1 MSGRATIATS
11 ATTLLLLCAAAAS
24 VAGPAAAD
32 ARPLVLVSIPP
43 QAWLVERLAGDRV
56 AVLELVPPGASPHA
70 YDPTPRQLTAAAGA
84 ALWFTVGAP
93 MEQAL
98 LPRLQRMLP
107 DLRIVPTAEEAVGLP
122 TGAAARDHGHDDGH
136 GHDGGHEHD
145 PHVWLDPVQAAGAA
159 ARMAAA
165 LSGLDPAGAAHYAER
180 LAVLQCE
187 LADLDRELAAT
198 LAPVRGGELLVM
210 HPAFG
215 WFAERYGLTQTAVEQ
230 GGLSPSPR
238 HLAAILERARDRGV
252 RTLFLQPQTSPDQ
265 ARTVAREAG
274 ITVGVLDPLARD
286 YAANLR
292 GMAAAM
298 LAAMAPTAPAA
309 AP

>member
-1 MSGRATIATS
+1 MLRRITLV
-11 ATTLLLLCAAAAS
+11 TTFLLFAS
-24 VAGPAAAD
+24 VAGGAGDRNAAS
-32 ARPLVLVSIPP
+32 RPLVLVSIPP

-70 YDPTPRQLTAAAGA
+70 YEPTPRQLAVAAGA
-84 ALWFTVGAP
+84 ALWFTVGAT

-98 LPRLQRMLP
+98 QPRLQRMLP
-107 DLRIVPTAEEAVGLP
+107 DLLVVPTADEAVGVP
-122 TGAAARDHGHDDGH
+122 ADPHDDGD
-136 GHDGGHEHD
+136 GHLGDDVHEHD
-145 PHVWLDPVQAAGAA
+145 PHVWLDPVMAADAA

-165 LSGLDPAGAAHYAER
+165 LGRLDPDGAAVYAER
-180 LAVLQCE
+180 LGVLRHE

-215 WFAERYGLTQTAVEQ
+215 WLAERYGLNQTAIEQ
-230 GGLSPSPR
+230 GGQSPSPR
-238 HLAAILERARDRGV
+238 HLAALLERARARGV

-265 ARTVAREAG
+265 ARAVAREAG
-274 ITVGVLDPLARD
+274 LDVSVLDPLARD

-292 GMAAAM
+292 LMAAAM
-298 LAAMAPTAPAA
+298 LAALAPAA
-309 AP
+309 P

>member
-1 MSGRATIATS
+1 MRSRSTL
-11 ATTLLLLCAAAAS
+11 ATTVLTFAVAAFAVAARAS
-24 VAGPAAAD
+24 GG
-32 ARPLVLVSIPP
+32 RPLVLVSIPP

-56 AVLELVPPGASPHA
+56 EVLELVPPGANPHG

-84 ALWFTVGAP
+84 ALWFTVGAT

-98 LPRLQRMLP
+98 QPRLQRMLP
-107 DLRIVPTAEEAVGLP
+107 DLVVVPTADEAVGRP
-122 TGAAARDHGHDDGH
+122 EDSPHSDDGHDHGH
-136 GHDGGHEHD
+136 GHDHD
-145 PHVWLDPVQAAGAA
+145 PHVWLDPGLASAAA
-159 ARMAAA
+159 ARMVAS
-165 LSGLDPAGAAHYAER
+165 LSRLDPGGAEVYADR
-180 LAVLQCE
+180 RAVLQRE

-215 WFAERYGLTQTAVEQ
+215 WFAARYGLIQTAVEQ

-238 HLAAILERARDRGV
+238 HLAAVLERARARGA

-265 ARTVAREAG
+265 ARTVAAEAG
-274 ITVGVLDPLARD
+274 LAVEVLDPLARD

-292 GMAAAM
+292 RMAAAVR
-298 LAAMAPTAPAA
+298 AALAPATA
-309 AP
+309 TP

>member
-1 MSGRATIATS
+1 M
-11 ATTLLLLCAAAAS
+11 
-24 VAGPAAAD
+24 
-32 ARPLVLVSIPP
+32 LVSIPP

-56 AVLELVPPGASPHA
+56 DVLELVPPGANPHG

-84 ALWFTVGAP
+84 ALWFTVGAT

-98 LPRLQRMLP
+98 QPRLQRMLP
-107 DLRIVPTAEEAVGLP
+107 DLRMVPTADEAVGRP
-122 TGAAARDHGHDDGH
+122 AASPRDSHGHDHADE
-136 GHDGGHEHD
+136 HDHD
-145 PHVWLDPVQAAGAA
+145 PHVWLDPDQAAEAA
-159 ARMAAA
+159 ARMGAA
-165 LSGLDPAGAAHYAER
+165 LGRLDPGGARFYAER
-180 LAVLQCE
+180 LAVLQRE

-238 HLAAILERARDRGV
+238 HLAEILERARARGV

-265 ARTVAREAG
+265 ARTVAEEAG
-274 ITVGVLDPLARD
+274 LNVEILDPLARD

-292 GMAAAM
+292 CMAAAM
-298 LAAMAPTAPAA
+298 VAALAPAA
-309 AP
+309 PGSAP

>member
-1 MSGRATIATS
+1 MSGRATIAM
-11 ATTLLLLCAAAAS
+11 TLLLLCAAAAS
-24 VAGPAAAD
+24 VAGPADAD

-43 QAWLVERLAGDRV
+43 QAWLVERLAGDRI

-84 ALWFTVGAP
+84 ALWFTVGAT

-98 LPRLQRMLP
+98 QPRLQRMLP
-107 DLRIVPTAEEAVGLP
+107 DLRIVPTADEAVGLP
-122 TGAAARDHGHDDGH
+122 TSAAAHDDGH
-136 GHDGGHEHD
+136 DHDGEHEHD
-145 PHVWLDPVQAAGAA
+145 PHVWLDPDQAAGAA
-159 ARMAAA
+159 ARMATA
-165 LSGLDPAGAAHYAER
+165 LGRLDPAGAAHYAER
-180 LAVLQCE
+180 LVVLQRE

-238 HLAAILERARDRGV
+238 HLAAILERARARGV

-274 ITVGVLDPLARD
+274 ITVDVLDPLARD

-298 LAAMAPTAPAA
+298 LAAMSPAA

>member
-1 MSGRATIATS
+1 MKTRITIS
-11 ATTLLLLCAAAAS
+11 ATLALLCATAAA
-24 VAGPAAAD
+24 VAGPPAAD
-32 ARPLVLVSIPP
+32 TRPLVLVSIPP

-56 AVLELVPPGASPHA
+56 AVMELVPPGASPHS

-84 ALWFTVGAP
+84 ALWFTVGAT

-98 LPRLQRMLP
+98 QPRLRRMLP
-107 DLRIVPTAEEAVGLP
+107 DLRIVPTADEAVGRP
-122 TGAAARDHGHDDGH
+122 AGADSHEGGH
-136 GHDGGHEHD
+136 GHEGEHEHD
-145 PHVWLDPVQAAGAA
+145 PHVWLDPLMAADAA
-159 ARMAAA
+159 VRMAAA
-165 LSGLDPAGAAHYAER
+165 LSRLDPDGASHYAER
-180 LAVLQCE
+180 LAALQRE
-187 LADLDRELAAT
+187 LADLDRELAGT

-215 WFAERYGLTQTAVEQ
+215 WFAERYGLIQTAVEQ

-238 HLAAILERARDRGV
+238 HLAATLERARDRGV

-274 ITVGVLDPLARD
+274 FTVGVLDPLARD

-292 GMAAAM
+292 SMAAAM
-298 LAAMAPTAPAA
+298 LAAMAPAAPAA

>member
-1 MSGRATIATS
+1 MLRRSTIITK
-11 ATTLLLLCAAAAS
+11 LILLCAATTA
-24 VAGPAAAD
+24 VAGSRDAA

-43 QAWLVERLAGDRV
+43 QTWLVERLAGERV

-84 ALWFTVGAP
+84 ELWFTVGAT
-93 MEQAL
+93 MERAL
-98 LPRLQRMLP
+98 QPRLQRMLP
-107 DLRIVPTAEEAVGLP
+107 DLLIVPTADEEVGLP
-122 TGAAARDHGHDDGH
+122 GGAAPHDDGR
-136 GHDGGHEHD
+136 GHADAHAQEGEHEHD
-145 PHVWLDPVQAAGAA
+145 PHVWLDPVMAAGAA

-165 LSGLDPAGAAHYAER
+165 LSRLDPAGADVYAAR
-180 LAVLQCE
+180 LAALQGE

-198 LAPVRGGELLVM
+198 LAPVHGGELLVM

-215 WFAERYGLTQTAVEQ
+215 WFAQRYGLIQTAVEQ

-238 HLAAILERARDRGV
+238 HLAEVLERARARGV

-274 ITVGVLDPLARD
+274 FAVGLLDPLARD

-292 GMAAAM
+292 SMAAAM
-298 LAAMAPTAPAA
+298 LAALTPAAPAG